1 MPDGQRSARV
11 CVARIGAAHGLRGEV
26 RLNTF
31 TADPLAV
38 TRYGVL
44 ESQDGARSL
53 EIDAC
58 RPGKGF
64 LVVRFK
70 GVADRTA
77 AERLRNIEQY
87 VPRDR
92 LPAPEPGEFY
102 HADLIGLRAVTPD
115 GGEIGTVVAVQNFG
129 AGDLLEI
136 KPAAGGMTLLLP
148 FTDATVPSVD
158 LASGSLV
165 VVRPEV
171 MPDPDDPQPSS

>member
-1 MPDGQRSARV
+1 VPDGQQGARV

-44 ESQDGARSL
+44 ESEDGARSL
-53 EIDAC
+53 EIDSC
-58 RPGKGF
+58 RPGKGV

-77 AERLRNIEQY
+77 AERLRNIELY
-87 VPRDR
+87 VPRER

-102 HADLIGLRAVTPD
+102 HADLIGLRAVAPD

-136 KPAAGGMTLLLP
+136 RPAAGGMTLLLP
-148 FTDATVPSVD
+148 FTDTAVPSVD
-158 LASGSLV
+158 LAGGSLV

-171 MPDPDDPQPSS
+171 MPGPDDPPPPS